1 MGSSVNLQMLL
12 YALPPALIFFLGM
25 DLTSRGNEVNDWF
38 FGALS
43 LATALALM
51 VVCARTAR
59 TLNAATRNDINNETL
74 MEATAC
80 ALYGAL
86 NKDGDIRR
94 VTSEAMHKKLK
105 LRMLPADNPERVLR
119 DDSTPAE
126 MHDLVQLVLALFHAV
141 IEDNVRQCLLATA
154 ALKAKE
160 RSARNLAD
168 IVGAMASALD
178 IRPEKRGTAILT
190 KHGLQRN
197 PSDATKLMTDEGT
210 EPDASLSYQALSSFF
225 QELVEIWKLGIVR
238 INTLPLDAAHI
249 RLINAARGVCELS
262 LHGVPDRGTPAW
274 DAFINALNTLQ
285 HANVICKR
293 VVICETPADAAR
305 VPDGQAV
312 Q

>member
-12 YALPPALIFFLGM
+12 YALPSALIFFLGM
-25 DLTSRGNEVNDWF
+25 DLPSRGNEVNDWF

-43 LATALALM
+43 LATAVALM
-51 VVCARTAR
+51 VVCARTSR

-86 NKDGDIRR
+86 NKDSDIRR

-119 DDSTPAE
+119 DDGTPAE
-126 MHDLVQLVLALFHAV
+126 MHDLVQLVLAM
-141 IEDNVRQCLLATA
+141 CLLATA

-160 RSARNLAD
+160 RSARNLAE

-178 IRPEKRGTAILT
+178 ILPEKRGMAILT

-197 PSDATKLMTDEGT
+197 PSDSTRLMTDEGT
-210 EPDASLSYQALSSFF
+210 EPDAGLSYQALSSLF

-238 INTLPLDAAHI
+238 VNTLPLDAAHI
-249 RLINAARGVCELS
+249 RLINAARSVCELS
-262 LHGVPDRGTPAW
+262 CHGVPDRGTPAW
-274 DAFINALNTLQ
+274 DAFSNALNTLQ
-285 HANVICKR
+285 HANMHCKSA
-293 VVICETPADAAR
+293 VLCETPSAGAR
-305 VPDGQAV
+305 VSDGAV
-312 Q
+312 A